1 MSLMLDGGLA
11 LGIAYALGVMI
22 SRERTALRN
31 SYIVLRKVALGVA
44 ALVLVVS
51 VLVSFR

>member
-1 MSLMLDGGLA
+1 MSLLFYGGIA
-11 LGIAYALGVMI
+11 LGIAYALGGLI
-22 SRERTALRN
+22 SRERTPLRN
-31 SYIVLRKVALGVA
+31 SYIMLRKVALGVA